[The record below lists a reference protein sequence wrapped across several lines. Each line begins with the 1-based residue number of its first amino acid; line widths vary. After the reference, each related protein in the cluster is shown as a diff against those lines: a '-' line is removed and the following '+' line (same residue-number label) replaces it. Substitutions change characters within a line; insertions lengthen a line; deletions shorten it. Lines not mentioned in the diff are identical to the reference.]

1 MSFRK
6 VSVWCVALLAVA
18 LISYFAA
25 RSEGFLFWSIK
36 HDFRDLASVSLRLG
50 ASPNARQGA
59 HTALMESALRGET
72 SVVNALLDR
81 GATINATDEDRRQ
94 ALHYAAKN
102 EQHDGTVVRLLLE
115 HGADPLA
122 LSKEGVTPV
131 MEAASGMGG
140 GTVINAV
147 AMIAY
152 AKEVNQR
159 DTDGNTALLIASTE
173 ANTIVVRALLRAG
186 ANPNLA
192 NSKGELPITAAARNG
207 LSDRVQLLL
216 AFGADPSLRQSNMP
230 SATELV
236 KQAAPNPELE
246 AKFKEIAHILEASE
260 VKSHRE

>member
-1 MSFRK
+1 MSFRNLA
-6 VSVWCVALLAVA
+6 VSFVALLAAA
-18 LISYFAA
+18 LISCFAA
-25 RSEGFLFWSIK
+25 RSDGFLFWSIRHHF
-36 HDFRDLASVSLRLG
+36 HDFAGISLRLG
-50 ASPNARQGA
+50 ANPNARQGA
-59 HTALMESALRGET
+59 HTALMEAALRGEA

-81 GATINATDEDRRQ
+81 GAAINAADEDQRQ

-102 EQHDGTVVRLLLE
+102 EQRDGSVVRLLLE

-122 LSKEGVTPV
+122 LSKEGVTPL
-131 MEAASGMGG
+131 MEAVSGMGG

-159 DTDGNTALLIASTE
+159 DMDGNTALLIASTE
-173 ANTIVVRALLRAG
+173 ANTVVVRALLRAG
-186 ANPNLA
+186 ADPNVA
-192 NSKGELPITAAARNG
+192 NNKGELPITAAARNG

-216 AFGADPSLRQSNMP
+216 AFGADPSLRRSNMP

-260 VKSHRE
+260 AKPHRE

>member
-25 RSEGFLFWSIK
+25 RSEGFLFWSIRHHF
-36 HDFRDLASVSLRLG
+36 HDLTAISLRLG
-50 ASPNARQGA
+50 ASPNAQQGT
-59 HTALMESALRGET
+59 HTALMEAALRGET
-72 SVVNALLDR
+72 SVVSALLDR
-81 GATINATDEDRRQ
+81 GATINATDEDRRE

-102 EQHDGTVVRLLLE
+102 EQKDGAVVRLLLE

-122 LSKEGVTPV
+122 ASKDGVTPL
-131 MEAASGMGG
+131 MEAVSGMGG
-140 GTVINAV
+140 GTVMNGI
-147 AMIAY
+147 AMVAY
-152 AKEVNQR
+152 AGEVNQQDR
-159 DTDGNTALLIASTE
+159 DGNTALLIASTE
-173 ANTIVVRALLRAG
+173 AGTVVVRALLRAG

-192 NSKGELPITAAARNG
+192 NSKGTLPITAVARNG

-236 KQAAPNPELE
+236 RQTAPNPELE
-246 AKFKEIAHILEASE
+246 AKFREIAHIIETSGA
-260 VKSHRE
+260 KSHQE